1 MDQFINQ
8 NLEEREQTR
17 AALTQKLE
25 TLELRLR
32 DSIDKVKDTI
42 KKSTDVPYQVRRRP
56 WTMFG
61 LSMFVGC
68 AVGRMATCGSANT
81 ERSATAAKLTKTV
94 EHGID
99 SVDQIV
105 RKIGSVDYANQLSIV
120 KGATIGAM
128 ASLLSEL
135 ARRVV
140 PAFLAQVEK
149 YAESKAEAAKKHAV
163 RAADAIDSWSSK
175 NT

>member
-1 MDQFINQ
+1 MDPIINQ

-42 KKSTDVPYQVRRRP
+42 KKSADVPYQVRQRP

-61 LSMFVGC
+61 LSMFLGC
-68 AVGRMATCGSANT
+68 AVGRMATCKSAET
-81 ERSATAAKLTKTV
+81 PRSETAAKLSRTV
-94 EHGID
+94 EQGID
-99 SVDQIV
+99 SVDQMV

-140 PAFLAQVEK
+140 PTFLAQVEK
-149 YAESKAEAAKKHAV
+149 YAQGKADPEYVKKRVTDAA
-163 RAADAIDSWSSK
+163 RAFHG
-175 NT
+175 

>member
-1 MDQFINQ
+1 MDQSINQ

-17 AALTQKLE
+17 AALTHKLE

-32 DSIDKVKDTI
+32 ESIDQVKDTI
-42 KKSTDVPYQVRRRP
+42 KKSTDVSYQVRQRP

-61 LSMFVGC
+61 LSMLLGC
-68 AVGRMATCGSANT
+68 VVRRMATC
-81 ERSATAAKLTKTV
+81 RSAETRRSDAAAQLARTA
-94 EHGID
+94 EQGID
-99 SVDQIV
+99 SVDQMV

-140 PAFLAQVEK
+140 PTFLDQVEK
-149 YAESKAEAAKKHAV
+149 YSQGKADRQSLRKQTGRMVEAIHH
-163 RAADAIDSWSSK
+163 
-175 NT
+175 

>member
-17 AALTQKLE
+17 AALTHKLE

-32 DSIDKVKDTI
+32 DSIDKVKESI
-42 KKSTDVPYQVRRRP
+42 KKGADVPYQVRQRP

-61 LSMFVGC
+61 LSMILGC
-68 AVGRMATCGSANT
+68 AAGRLATCKNADSS
-81 ERSATAAKLTKTV
+81 RSATATRLTKTM
-94 EHGID
+94 ERGID

-105 RKIGSVDYANQLSIV
+105 KRIGHVDYANQLSVI
-120 KGATIGAM
+120 KGATIGAV

-135 ARRVV
+135 ARRAV
-140 PAFLAQVEK
+140 PTFLVQMEK
-149 YAESKAEAAKKHAV
+149 YSQSKMNGLKKDSTDRAETIVHS
-163 RAADAIDSWSSK
+163 
-175 NT
+175 

>member
-1 MDQFINQ
+1 MDQLINQ

-25 TLELRLR
+25 TVELRLR
-32 DSIDKVKDTI
+32 EGIDKVKDTI

-61 LSMFVGC
+61 LSMFLGC
-68 AVGRMATCGSANT
+68 AVGRLATCGSA
-81 ERSATAAKLTKTV
+81 ESRRSDTAAKLTRTV
-94 EHGID
+94 EQGID
-99 SVDQIV
+99 SVDQMV
-105 RKIGSVDYANQLSIV
+105 QKIGSVDYANQLSII
-120 KGATIGAM
+120 KGATMGAM
-128 ASLLSEL
+128 ASLLSEV

-149 YAESKAEAAKKHAV
+149 YAENKAESAKKHAS
-163 RAADAIDSWSSK
+163 RAAEAIRSYS
-175 NT
+175 